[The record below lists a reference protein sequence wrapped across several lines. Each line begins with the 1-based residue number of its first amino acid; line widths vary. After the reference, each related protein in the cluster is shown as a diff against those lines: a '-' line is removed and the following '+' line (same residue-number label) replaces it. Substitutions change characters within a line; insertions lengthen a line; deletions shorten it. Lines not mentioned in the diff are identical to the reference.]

1 MKKIEIIP
9 LAMKKSERRGIPEE
23 WVIETMSSPA
33 QIVDG
38 YGGRKVA
45 QRKYMIED
53 KEYLLRVVY
62 EEKEEVYEI
71 ITAYLTS
78 QTTRYWEK
86 TKNEV

>member
-1 MKKIEIIP
+1 
-9 LAMKKSERRGIPEE
+9 
-23 WVIETMSSPA
+23 
-33 QIVDG
+33 
-38 YGGRKVA
+38 
-45 QRKYMIED
+45 MIED